1 MSTRA
6 IAPVVGVSHVAV
18 ASDLNAGVKDLTP
31 DPTVNRDRRDPRAR
45 ADHLTVDRLHRNP
58 PKSR

>member
-31 DPTVNRDRRDPRAR
+31 DPTVDRDTGEILNEPTP
-45 ADHLTVDRLHRNP
+45 L
-58 PKSR
+58 